1 MKAFNVGSNSF
12 DVNVGN
18 FFGEGAISNNTVH
31 QLISIGTDA
40 VWKANDFVMFDEN
53 AITFQCT
60 KDQNATNHTYPRR
73 TDPTFGKWLPISN
86 ASTQVSLSM

>member
-18 FFGEGAISNNTVH
+18 FMGEGAISNTTTHVL
-31 QLISIGTDA
+31 QSVATDA

-53 AITFQCT
+53 AITLQCT
-60 KDQNATNHTYPRR
+60 KDNNATNHT
-73 TDPTFGKWLPISN
+73 S
-86 ASTQVSLSM
+86 